1 MLASFE
7 IGFHRLLNSAD
18 DDILRRAMS
27 TPPIRRGRRSGRRPG
42 ESGTRE
48 AILAAARRH
57 FADEG
62 YGHASLRAIAAT
74 AGVDQK
80 LIAHYFGSKQQ
91 LFLAVIGLPINPAEV
106 MDRVLA
112 DGGDPAAA
120 TARLVDELT
129 AILERPE
136 LVQSIAALIRAGA
149 TEPEVARLL
158 RQFFPGALIDSVRGR
173 LGPGDPAF
181 RLNLVGSQIIGLV
194 MARAVVGLEPLA
206 SMSPRAVAESVAPGL
221 VRYLIGPLAPHGEG

>member
-1 MLASFE
+1 
-7 IGFHRLLNSAD
+7 
-18 DDILRRAMS
+18 MS
-27 TPPIRRGRRSGRRPG
+27 TPPTRRGRRSGRRPG

-57 FADEG
+57 FADRG

-74 AGVDQK
+74 AEVDQK

-91 LFLAVIGLPINPAEV
+91 LFLAAIGLPVNPADV
-106 MDRVLA
+106 LDRVLG
-112 DGGDPAAA
+112 DGGDPAGA

-129 AILERPE
+129 GILERPE
-136 LVQSIAALIRAGA
+136 IVQSIAALIRAGA
-149 TEPEVARLL
+149 TEPEVAQLL
-158 RQFFPGALIDSVRGR
+158 RQFFPGALLDSVHGR

-206 SMSPRAVAESVAPGL
+206 SMSARAVAESVAPGL
-221 VRYLIGPLAPHGEG
+221 VRYLIGSLAPDGEG